1 MMNIKKKKQP
11 TFANIKWRGKK
22 VKNTYEICIEKEVR
36 NSLISVLIFCG
47 LLAFL
52 ALLKIP

>member
-1 MMNIKKKKQP
+1 MMNIKKNQP